1 MISNELE
8 KVNKKVEVYK
18 ALLQETN
25 SSKFRGLYRK
35 MLKALDQKKEGILL
49 LDLVNGSIPLLE
61 FRLEELKRKM
71 KGKHNSR
78 LDEATKKTARD

>member
-1 MISNELE
+1 MIPNELE

-18 ALLQETN
+18 ALLEGTN

-35 MLKALDQKKEGILL
+35 MLKALDQKKEGMLL
-49 LDLVNGSIPLLE
+49 LDLASGTIPLLE

-71 KGKHNSR
+71 KGKH
-78 LDEATKKTARD
+78 EAAKKTA